1 MAESALHNIPE
12 EQGLLL
18 HKQATEPKGGRG
30 SSEVSSVAAVPE
42 ASSIV
47 YSMSHQRTRGSWLM
61 CFIYWRSRPWR
72 LCVASAVLVSSIV
85 LVVLIVLQYHHFL
98 VVH

>member
-1 MAESALHNIPE
+1 MAGSALHSVPE

-18 HKQATEPKGGRG
+18 HKQATEPKGGKG
-30 SSEVSSVAAVPE
+30 SSEVSTVAAGPE

-47 YSMSHQRTRGSWLM
+47 YSRCPSEDL
-61 CFIYWRSRPWR
+61 R
-72 LCVASAVLVSSIV
+72 LLVCVFHLLGAPVLGICVLRACVSSIV
-85 LVVLIVLQYHHFL
+85 LSVIIVLQCYHFL